1 MTAGTAVNSPDKTDF
16 AGEEEGAGYAAP
28 GVDLIAAIL
37 LIALSGWYVWEAL
50 GFRSPSGW
58 RTGPG
63 LVPAAAGI
71 SLMLM
76 AVGLGFTALRRWGQV
91 QAPVDPDLDED
102 SISDPARTGLLI
114 AVIFIYLIAMDAITF
129 GLQGYLGSLY
139 IVVGAFEIA
148 TVLCLSVLM
157 KLYWNGPLWII
168 TTVSLVWTTALSLIF
183 RNVFLISLP
192 G

>member
-1 MTAGTAVNSPDKTDF
+1 MSSPDKTEF

-28 GVDLIAAIL
+28 SVDLIAAIL

-50 GFRSPSGW
+50 GFRAPGGW

-76 AVGLGFTALRRWGQV
+76 AVGLGFTAIRRWGQA
-91 QAPVDPDLDED
+91 QAPVNPELDED
-102 SISDPARTGLLI
+102 SISDPFRTGMLI
-114 AVIFIYLIAMDAITF
+114 GVIFIYLLAMDAITF
-129 GLQGYLGSLY
+129 GLQGYLGGLY
-139 IVVGAFEIA
+139 IVIGAFEIA

-168 TTVSLVWTTALSLIF
+168 ATVAVLWTAALSLIF